1 MNSSYSTF
9 ASHPIVAADRRARLV
24 RFRSQVRPMVRSRR
38 VTTTLA
44 TNKTNT
50 MATSGNSRYTRFELA
65 EKLNGRMAM
74 TGYLAGSGYELVTG
88 TNYVDQAH
96 TTWPFVIVLA
106 AVLGFA
112 TLKTRGLDVVEE
124 KPFTTNLELLNGR
137 LAMLGLLAKFSYDL
151 VGGM

>member
-9 ASHPIVAADRRARLV
+9 ASRPIVAADRRARLV
-24 RFRSQVRPMVRSRR
+24 RFRSQVRPMVRSRQTPT
-38 VTTTLA
+38 VMKA
-44 TNKTNT
+44 
-50 MATSGNSRYTRFELA
+50 APGNSRYTRFELA

-74 TGYLAGSGYELVTG
+74 AGYLAGSGYELVTG

-112 TLKTRGLDVVEE
+112 TLKTRGLDVVED

>member
-9 ASHPIVAADRRARLV
+9 ASHPIIVADRRARLV
-24 RFRSQVRPMVRSRR
+24 RTARPMVRSRR
-38 VTTTLA
+38 VTTTFA

-50 MATSGNSRYTRFELA
+50 VATPGNSRYTRFELA

-74 TGYLAGSGYELVTG
+74 VGYLAGSGYELVTG

-96 TTWPFVIVLA
+96 TTWPFVVVLA

-112 TLKTRGLDVVEE
+112 TLKTRGLDVVED
-124 KPFTTNLELLNGR
+124 KPFTTDLELLNGR
-137 LAMLGLLAKFSYDL
+137 LAMLGMLAKFSYDL
-151 VGGM
+151 FGGL

>member
-9 ASHPIVAADRRARLV
+9 ASHPIIVADRRARLV
-24 RFRSQVRPMVRSRR
+24 RSQARPTVRSRR
-38 VTTTLA
+38 VTTTFA

-50 MATSGNSRYTRFELA
+50 VATPGNSRYTRFELA

-74 TGYLAGSGYELVTG
+74 VGYLAGSGYELVTG

-96 TTWPFVIVLA
+96 TTWPFVVVLA

-112 TLKTRGLDVVEE
+112 TLKTRGLDVVED
-124 KPFTTNLELLNGR
+124 KPFTFDLELLNGR
-137 LAMLGLLAKFSYDL
+137 LAMLGMLAKFSYDL
-151 VGGM
+151 FGGL